1 MIFAAWSSQRC
12 FRCVVFAAW
21 SSLRGHRYTA
31 SAAYPIGSDPSSA
44 GFAMGQ
50 APARRVA
57 RVAIVG
63 AGSSGLLLALLL
75 QRQGHQ
81 VCLFERAP
89 DLRPEGC
96 GILLVRSGVEAIAA
110 AGIPGLLE
118 EILAAGLSVSR
129 FVVRNLRGDLIES
142 SPAEREPGEQ
152 PSLLIQRRFILEA
165 LAARLDRGVFRPGA
179 GLLSWS
185 QDSAGVEAHFDDGSY
200 WQGDLLVGADG
211 LHSRVAQQLAPLRRL
226 NFLGDRVWRGVVTDG
241 SFCRDGEFF
250 VYARG
255 RGVYANVF
263 DLGTDADGVPLTHW
277 GFFQEE
283 VLPADRSE
291 RRRLLSEPVPE
302 EGLAKLPADLAA
314 LIRATP
320 PQRQVANWS
329 FDIDP
334 LPTLVAGR
342 VALLGDAGHAM
353 SSSQAR
359 GMTAGLEDAV
369 ALAQQLGAL
378 AAEASGGTGVETAL
392 LRYNAERLPVVHR
405 YQERS
410 RQVSARTG
418 RMRRPQV
425 AAEQGPGATGLGMT
439 PFSAAGGASGHSSQA
454 SSASRPTT
462 ARAA

>member
-1 MIFAAWSSQRC
+1 MAE
-12 FRCVVFAAW
+12 
-21 SSLRGHRYTA
+21 G
-31 SAAYPIGSDPSSA
+31 SAAATNAAHAVVQAVAQNVESSVLPSA
-44 GFAMGQ
+44 
-50 APARRVA
+50 APAAAAGLRI
-57 RVAIVG
+57 AIVG

-110 AGIPGLLE
+110 AGCDGLLAE
-118 EILAAGLSVSR
+118 LLEAGLPVSR

-142 SPAEREPGEQ
+142 SPAEQEPGAL
-152 PSLLIQRRFILEA
+152 PSLLIQRRAILQA
-165 LAARLDRGVFRPGA
+165 MASRLQSGVFRPGA

-185 QDSAGVEAHFDDGSY
+185 QSGEGVEAHFEDGSY
-200 WQGDLLVGADG
+200 WQGDLLIGADG
-211 LHSRVAQQLAPLRRL
+211 LHSRVARLMAPLRRL
-226 NFLGDRVWRGVVTDG
+226 NYLGDRVWRGVVADG

-263 DLGTDADGVPLTHW
+263 DLGIDADGVPLTHW

-283 VLPADRSE
+283 VLPADRGE
-291 RRRLLSEPVPE
+291 QRRLLREPVPE
-302 EGLAKLPADLAA
+302 EGLAKLPADLAS

-320 PQRQVANWS
+320 PERQVANWS

-369 ALAQQLGAL
+369 VLARQLGAL
-378 AAEASGGTGVETAL
+378 APAAGDGSQGACVAVTSAEGEGPGVPQAGACGVEAAL
-392 LRYNAERLPVVHR
+392 LRYNDERLPVVHR

-425 AAEQGPGATGLGMT
+425 AP
-439 PFSAAGGASGHSSQA
+439 P
-454 SSASRPTT
+454 

>member
-1 MIFAAWSSQRC
+1 MDE
-12 FRCVVFAAW
+12 
-21 SSLRGHRYTA
+21 GT
-31 SAAYPIGSDPSSA
+31 
-44 GFAMGQ
+44 
-50 APARRVA
+50 APAAPYPDPQRSGAVL

-81 VCLFERAP
+81 VCLFERAS

-110 AGIPGLLE
+110 AGIGGLLE
-118 EILAAGLSVSR
+118 QILAAGQPVSR

-142 SPAEREPGEQ
+142 SEAAGEPGEL
-152 PSLLIQRRFILEA
+152 PSLLIQRRAILEA
-165 LAARLDRGVFRPGA
+165 MAARLDSGVFRPGA

-185 QDSAGVEAHFDDGSY
+185 QDAAGVEAHLDDGSY
-200 WQGDLLVGADG
+200 WQGDLLIGADG
-211 LHSRVAQQLAPLRRL
+211 LHSRVAPQLARMRRL
-226 NFLGDRVWRGVVTDG
+226 NYLGDRVWRGVVADG

-263 DLGTDADGVPLTHW
+263 DLGIDADGVPLTHW

-291 RRRLLSEPVPE
+291 QRRLLSEPVPE

-320 PQRQVANWS
+320 PQRLVANWS

-334 LPTLVAGR
+334 LPVLVAGR

-369 ALAQQLGAL
+369 ALALQLGLL
-378 AAEASGGTGVETAL
+378 AADAVSDVEAAL
-392 LRYNAERLPVVHR
+392 LHYNAERLPVVHR

-418 RMRRPQV
+418 RMRRPRV
-425 AAEQGPGATGLGMT
+425 ADGGDQD
-439 PFSAAGGASGHSSQA
+439 AAGGASADTSQA
-454 SSASRPTT
+454 DADSQPAT
-462 ARAA
+462 AKVA

>member
-1 MIFAAWSSQRC
+1 
-12 FRCVVFAAW
+12 
-21 SSLRGHRYTA
+21 
-31 SAAYPIGSDPSSA
+31 
-44 GFAMGQ
+44 
-50 APARRVA
+50 
-57 RVAIVG
+57 
-63 AGSSGLLLALLL
+63 
-75 QRQGHQ
+75 
-81 VCLFERAP
+81 
-89 DLRPEGC
+89 
-96 GILLVRSGVEAIAA
+96 
-110 AGIPGLLE
+110 
-118 EILAAGLSVSR
+118 
-129 FVVRNLRGDLIES
+129 
-142 SPAEREPGEQ
+142 
-152 PSLLIQRRFILEA
+152 
-165 LAARLDRGVFRPGA
+165 
-179 GLLSWS
+179 
-185 QDSAGVEAHFDDGSY
+185 
-200 WQGDLLVGADG
+200 
-211 LHSRVAQQLAPLRRL
+211 
-226 NFLGDRVWRGVVTDG
+226 VVTDS

-314 LIRATP
+314 LIRATS

-378 AAEASGGTGVETAL
+378 SAEASDGTGAGQRSFGAASPEGGGAADQEGSTCCGVETAL

-439 PFSAAGGASGHSSQA
+439 PFSAAG
-454 SSASRPTT
+454 
-462 ARAA
+462 